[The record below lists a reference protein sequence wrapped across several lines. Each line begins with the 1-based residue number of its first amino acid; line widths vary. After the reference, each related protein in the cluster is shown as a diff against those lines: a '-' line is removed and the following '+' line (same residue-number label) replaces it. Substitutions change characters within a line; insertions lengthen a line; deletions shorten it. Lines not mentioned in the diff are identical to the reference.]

1 MWKGGVGLK
10 EKNLIRKKN
19 TEKLIH
25 FLYWNETALKAEMA
39 EKTGISVVTINHL
52 VKELLEENYLLEGA
66 LVQQKLGR
74 PAIEYH
80 FNYEK
85 HYYLLVSIQEESNCL
100 GVMSKIVDL
109 RGREVYTKWHD
120 FDPITVETLKKIIS
134 VGLIQNYPI
143 SKIGIS
149 IPGKVNGDTVTS
161 SWFNKLDRWHI
172 KAELSQVS
180 ELPVF
185 VQNDAHVMT
194 IGYCINH
201 KLSLEENIVGI
212 FYPANSMPGITIFS
226 NGQLVEG
233 NLSLAGEAKY
243 LPMLIDSPEPQ
254 TDQELAAKLA
264 DIAALYNVVIAPNN
278 FILSSDKVQRSV
290 IEHQLKQNT
299 YLERHPN
306 KPTIYF
312 DDDFQQSVTS
322 GLRWLVSQQSLYEHI
337 LFNEER
343 SYD

>member
-1 MWKGGVGLK
+1 MIRLR
-10 EKNLIRKKN
+10 EQKNLIREKN
-19 TEKLIH
+19 IKKLIH
-25 FLYWNETALKAEMA
+25 FLFWNEAALKAEMA

-52 VKELLEENYLLEGA
+52 VKGLVEENHLIEGE

-85 HYYLLVSIQEESNCL
+85 HYYLLVSIQEENHCL
-100 GVMSKIVDL
+100 GVISKIVDL
-109 RGREVYTKWHD
+109 RGREVYATWHD
-120 FDPITVETLKKIIS
+120 FDPITLETFKEIVS
-134 VGLIQNYPI
+134 VGLRQDYPI

-149 IPGKVNGDTVTS
+149 IPGKVNGDTITS
-161 SWFNKLDRWHI
+161 SWYDKFDDWHI
-172 KAELSQVS
+172 KAELAQVS
-180 ELPVF
+180 DIPVLI
-185 VQNDAHVMT
+185 QNDAHVMT

-201 KLSLEENIVGI
+201 NIALEENIVGI
-212 FYPANSMPGITIFS
+212 YYPANSMPGITIFS

-233 NLSLAGEAKY
+233 NFSLAGEAKY

-254 TDQELAAKLA
+254 TGQELAEKLS
-264 DIAALYNVVIAPNN
+264 DIAALYNVIIAPNH
-278 FILSSDKVQRSV
+278 FILSSDKVQQSV
-290 IEHQLKQNT
+290 IEQQLKQNT

-306 KPTIYF
+306 KPSIHF
-312 DDDFQQSVTS
+312 DDNFQQSVTS
-322 GLRWLVSQQSLYEHI
+322 GLRWLVSQQSMYEHI